1 MRIVLTTLIFL
12 FTNCLFA
19 QSKNDL
25 HSWRYN
31 FSAIEL
37 NSSLGV
43 VSFYRI
49 DSFPGEERVFVSFN
63 VYPIADSSICR
74 AKSRQTRYISSC
86 SYPNVGG
93 DLYQVGDYMLLNES
107 VCINCQSKRVA
118 NCRNAITEILLPIM
132 VMRYFSIDE
141 LLKRLPI
148 KHG

>member
-1 MRIVLTTLIFL
+1 MRIILTVLF
-12 FTNCLFA
+12 FPFSNYLFA

-25 HSWRYN
+25 RSWRYN
-31 FSAIEL
+31 FSPLEL

-63 VYPIADSSICR
+63 VYPIADSLRCR
-74 AKSRQTRYISSC
+74 AKSRLTRSVSSC

-93 DLYQVGDYMLLNES
+93 DLYRLGDYILLNES
-107 VCINCQSKRVA
+107 VCISCKDKKVA
-118 NCRNAITEILLPIM
+118 DCRSMISEILSSIKT
-132 VMRYFSIDE
+132 MRYLSIDE
-141 LLKRLPI
+141 LLNRLPI